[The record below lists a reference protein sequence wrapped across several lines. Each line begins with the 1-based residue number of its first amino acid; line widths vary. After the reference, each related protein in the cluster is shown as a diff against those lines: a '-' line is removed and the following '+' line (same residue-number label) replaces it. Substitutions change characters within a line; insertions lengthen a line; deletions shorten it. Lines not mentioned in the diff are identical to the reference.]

1 MSWNNFGFRP
11 YVPVAERR
19 RKAMQTV
26 TKMEKQGKAVLPV
39 KIEGRTIARS
49 FWGKAWCDNLE
60 SYSDYANRLPRGR
73 TYVRNG
79 SVVHLEVGQG
89 VIQAMVSGSELYRVS
104 IKIKPAQAAKWKAL
118 CRECAGGIGSLI
130 ELLQGRFSSQVM
142 QILTRR
148 ETGLFPSPAEIDLD
162 CSCPDWADMCKHVAA
177 VLYGVGSRLDH
188 SPELLFTLRSVHHE
202 ELITQAAQATD
213 LAAKASGAASE
224 LSESEMSSVFGI
236 ELDTTPAAAPSAA
249 PAGQAA
255 KAPKAAKAPAAKKAK
270 KIAAAPAPKTAPAK
284 PKAPAR
290 AAKKAPSAGARKKQT

>member
-142 QILTRR
+142 QILTRH

-249 PAGQAA
+249 PAGKAA
-255 KAPKAAKAPAAKKAK
+255 KAPKAPAAKKAK

-290 AAKKAPSAGARKKQT
+290 AAKKAPSAGTRKKQT